1 MTQGQAGAAGPRRR
15 PCKPDSVPAADGRDA
30 RVRGRGVAA
39 AVTAKTGE
47 VVRFED
53 VWTRRQE
60 VALAGGQACVRLP
73 SIDDLIL
80 TKKFAL
86 RPRDLEDIR
95 LLEALKAGG
104 WE

>member
-1 MTQGQAGAAGPRRR
+1 
-15 PCKPDSVPAADGRDA
+15 
-30 RVRGRGVAA
+30 VAA